1 MLSPQ
6 TLNLTRDYAAQVNK
20 SFPEIDDQVLEE
32 REWPKDCYVFEGKD
46 NEFSIVYMPLF
57 NRRNCKGLLHT
68 CTFFP

>member
-6 TLNLTRDYAAQVNK
+6 TLIQTKVHADQVDK
-20 SFPEIDDQVLEE
+20 SFPEIDKSIVEE
-32 REWPKDCYVFEGKD
+32 KEWPKECYVFEGKD